1 MRTQELGRT
10 GIQISS
16 VGYGCMG
23 LSHADG
29 QPVEKQEAIHLIHTA
44 VDAGYTFFDTAR
56 CYNGVYPNGT
66 LACNEQLVGEALRGR
81 RERVVIATKFG
92 VEFTVDGLGTDS
104 SPATIRESVE
114 SSLRRLQTDY
124 IDLYYQ
130 HRIDKG
136 TPIEEVAG
144 VMADLIREGKI
155 RAWGISMCDEETLR
169 KASAVCPVSAVQNL
183 YNMMDTHDEALF
195 PALKELGVTY
205 VSCCPLSK
213 GLLSGAYNAQ
223 STFEQT
229 DFRSR
234 MPQFTP
240 EGYERT
246 APLLKAIHSLALEK
260 GATNAQIALAY
271 MMNQEIPIV
280 PIPGSKR
287 ADRIRENAGAGDI
300 SLTNEE
306 IARLNRVLEQMGMRK
321 GGIEQ

>member
-240 EGYERT
+240 EGCERT
-246 APLLKAIHSLALEK
+246 AP
-260 GATNAQIALAY
+260 
-271 MMNQEIPIV
+271 PC
-280 PIPGSKR
+280 
-287 ADRIRENAGAGDI
+287 
-300 SLTNEE
+300 
-306 IARLNRVLEQMGMRK
+306 
-321 GGIEQ
+321 